1 MVPVLVVISIAT
13 FALMSLVVGD
23 PVLVILGQ
31 ETAADQQTVDRM
43 REDLG
48 VDRPLPVQY
57 LDWVRHV
64 VSGDLGTSWRTPVP
78 VTETIRARLP
88 VTIELTFLALGL
100 ALAISIPLGTVA
112 ALRPGSPVDVVISTL
127 ASISLSL
134 PNFWLGI
141 LLIFAF
147 ALKLGWLPS
156 SGFVPL
162 RDDPVQNLKLMILPT
177 LTLSTGYIGSQARYV
192 RSAMLEVL
200 DQDYVRTARAKG
212 LGARAVV
219 FTHAMK
225 NALIPIVTILGL
237 EMGGL
242 FAGAVVTETIFSLPG
257 MGTLIIDAIF
267 GRDLP
272 VVQGVVLFITLMVV
286 VVNLLTDLTYGLLDP
301 RIRSMYG

>member
-1 MVPVLVVISIAT
+1 MVPVLIVISIAT

-31 ETAADQQTVDRM
+31 ETAADQQTIDRM

-48 VDRPLPVQY
+48 VDRPVPVQY
-57 LDWVRHV
+57 LDWMRHV
-64 VSGDLGTSWRTPVP
+64 LTGDLGDSWRTPLS

-88 VTIELTFLALGL
+88 VTLELTFLALAL
-100 ALAISIPLGTVA
+100 ALAVSIPLGTVA
-112 ALRPGSPVDVVISTL
+112 ALRPGSPIDVAVSAF
-127 ASISLSL
+127 ASISLSI

-147 ALKLGWLPS
+147 SLKLGWLPS
-156 SGFVPL
+156 SGYVPFSE
-162 RDDPVQNLKLMILPT
+162 DPVQNLKLMILPT
-177 LTLSTGYIGSQARYV
+177 LTLATGYIGSQARYV
-192 RSAMLEVL
+192 RSSMLEVL

-212 LGARAVV
+212 LRSSTVV
-219 FTHAMK
+219 FRHAMK

-237 EMGGL
+237 QMGGL

-286 VVNLLTDLTYGLLDP
+286 VVNLITDLAYGVLDP
-301 RIRSMYG
+301 RIRAMYG